1 MTSTPIAA
9 LGRNLLLSSTALL
22 ISILA
27 PAQVRSQPAT
37 GTQML
42 MSGGVERAYLL
53 YVPAGYRGEPMPL
66 VLNFHGSGGVP
77 ENQLATSAFGE
88 LADREGFVVAFPAG
102 IFTNSVTARSWN
114 ANIEPGANDVAFAR
128 DIITDVGKKLRIDT
142 ARVYATG
149 FSGGGRMSS
158 RLACELADVL
168 AAAAPVAGLQY
179 PDGCVPARPIPIITF
194 HGKADPVNHYE
205 LAEDSRPYWRMG
217 VETALERWRAA
228 NGCADAAE
236 ISAAGPGTELRRWS
250 DCSGDAE
257 IAFYVSENDGHVWPP
272 TASELIWA
280 FFEQHRL

>member
-1 MTSTPIAA
+1 
-9 LGRNLLLSSTALL
+9 
-22 ISILA
+22 
-27 PAQVRSQPAT
+27 
-37 GTQML
+37 
-42 MSGGVERAYLL
+42 
-53 YVPAGYRGEPMPL
+53 
-66 VLNFHGSGGVP
+66 
-77 ENQLATSAFGE
+77 
-88 LADREGFVVAFPAG
+88 
-102 IFTNSVTARSWN
+102 
-114 ANIEPGANDVAFAR
+114 
-128 DIITDVGKKLRIDT
+128 
-142 ARVYATG
+142 
-149 FSGGGRMSS
+149 MSS